1 MKASRFLILIPVLL
15 FATVLASAPV
25 LASTAEATQF
35 GATAVG
41 PCVVG
46 IGPSSGS
53 AVDYLETARGTFSF
67 QGNAKVTPEQV
78 GPWYIYAVEPR
89 SVKALGSLTAT
100 WSHDGQSYNFI
111 AGIYATDLT
120 EGWVRPDYDWI
131 IFGGSSGPYGC
142 PLEYRGVLKVG
153 KEITRFQGPCGLMV
167 GNGLALGYS
176 DMSVVVTK
184 FIAGDIS
191 INAFWA
197 EKAMSLDIGNGVI
210 INIPATQVI
219 LDRVILRGH

>member
-1 MKASRFLILIPVLL
+1 MKSFRFLIVIPVLL
-15 FATVLASAPV
+15 LAIVMASASV
-25 LASTAEATQF
+25 LASTAEAAQF

-46 IGPSSGS
+46 IGPSSAS

-67 QGNAKVTPEQV
+67 QGNAKVTPGQV
-78 GPWYIYAVEPR
+78 GPWYIYAVEPG
-89 SVKALGSLTAT
+89 SVKAYGSLTAT
-100 WSHDGQSYNFI
+100 WSHEGQSYKFI
-111 AGIYATDLT
+111 ASIYATDST
-120 EGWVRPDYDWI
+120 EGWVEPTDDWI
-131 IFGGSSGPYGC
+131 IFGGSGGPYGC
-142 PLEYRGVLKVG
+142 PLEYRGVLKAG
-153 KEITRFQGPCGLMV
+153 KEITSIQGPCGLMV
-167 GNGLALGYS
+167 VNGLALGYP

-197 EKAMSLDIGNGVI
+197 EEAMSLDIGGGVI

-219 LDRVILRGH
+219 LDRVILRGY